1 MFNKSIENEEDHKK
15 AEGAVCSFLEKADQ
29 TYKQQQQM
37 KAGLE
42 VHSFIT
48 LIYLLHMSKLD
59 FITLN
64 FTLDHVAVH

>member
-1 MFNKSIENEEDHKK
+1 MTLTAYTPKMLISENEEDHKK

-42 VHSFIT
+42 VNT
-48 LIYLLHMSKLD
+48 KLC
-59 FITLN
+59 
-64 FTLDHVAVH
+64 